1 MSPSRLGRYLSMMIL
16 SLALV
21 VLAALG
27 GLPTQGPVS
36 ADSTSEAVRVGSLQ
50 DSVTV
55 MRRPVVKIAGW
66 IREIAPAQLQIGDH
80 ALLVEPASRV
90 AGDARVGLY
99 ALATAKADDEGQ
111 LHAQSVYILP
121 PPRQWKALEVLWAA
135 DSAQPPGDESGYP
148 IEFKGIIAEL
158 DPRYWLVDSRMVLI
172 TDRTSIEGQPQL
184 EALAEVKGMQLF
196 QDTVL
201 ARNIKVSVP
210 SAYAEVEFEG
220 TIESLAENA
229 WVVEGNLVR
238 ISPGTVIEGTPAVG
252 AVAEVQGVLQPD
264 EAVLAQRIIVT
275 HPGMGLMSELEGLV
289 ESIEPMQWVV
299 AGTPVS
305 IDSGTFIDDSRAPA
319 EVGMWALVRGIPE
332 PGGALLAVRIRLVR
346 PD

>member
-1 MSPSRLGRYLSMMIL
+1 MSPSKLGRYLSMTIL
-16 SLALV
+16 SLAVV

-27 GLPTQGPVS
+27 GLPRQGPVS

-50 DSVTV
+50 DGVNAP
-55 MRRPVVKIAGW
+55 RRPVVKITGW
-66 IREIAPAQLQIGDH
+66 IREIAPAHLLIGDH
-80 ALLVEPASRV
+80 ALLVEAASRV

-99 ALATAKADDEGQ
+99 AMATAKADDRGQ
-111 LHAQSVYILP
+111 LHARAVYLLP
-121 PPRQWKALEVLWAA
+121 PPRKWQDLAALWAG
-135 DSAQPPGDESGYP
+135 DSAQPPSDTSGYP
-148 IEFKGIIAEL
+148 IEFRGIIAEL
-158 DPRYWLVDSRMVLI
+158 DPRYWLVDGRMVLI
-172 TDRTSIEGQPQL
+172 TDRTLIEGQPQL

-201 ARNIKVSVP
+201 ARTIKVSVP
-210 SAYAEVEFEG
+210 TAYAEVEFEG
-220 TIESLAENA
+220 TIESLAESA

-238 ISPGTVIEGTPAVG
+238 INPGTVIEGTPAVG
-252 AVAEVQGVLQPD
+252 AIAEVQGVLQPD

-275 HPGMGLMSELEGLV
+275 HPGMGLMSGLEGLV

-319 EVGMWALVRGIPE
+319 EVGMWALVRGLSE
-332 PGGALLAVRIRLVR
+332 PGGSLLAVRIRLVR

>member
-1 MSPSRLGRYLSMMIL
+1 MSPSRLARYLWMMIL
-16 SLALV
+16 SLAV
-21 VLAALG
+21 VALAALG
-27 GLPTQGPVS
+27 GLPRQGPVS
-36 ADSTSEAVRVGSLQ
+36 AESTSEAVRVGSLQ
-50 DSVTV
+50 DGASA
-55 MRRPVVKIAGW
+55 MRRPVVKITGW
-66 IREIAPAQLQIGDH
+66 ISEIAPAHLFIGDR
-80 ALLVEPASRV
+80 ALLVGPASRV

-99 ALATAKADDEGQ
+99 AMATAEADDRGQ
-111 LHAQSVYILP
+111 LHAQAVYLLP
-121 PPRQWKALEVLWAA
+121 PPSGGQDLAALWGGA
-135 DSAQPPGDESGYP
+135 SAQPPGDTSGYP
-148 IEFKGIIAEL
+148 IEFKGIIADL

-172 TDRTSIEGQPQL
+172 TNRTLIEGQPQL
-184 EALAEVKGMQLF
+184 DALAEVKGMQLF

-201 ARNIKVSVP
+201 AKSIKVRAP

-220 TIESLAENA
+220 TIESVAESV

-252 AVAEVQGVLQPD
+252 SVAEVQGVVQPD

-275 HPGMGLMSELEGLV
+275 HPGMGLMAELEGLV

-299 AGTPVS
+299 AATPVS

-319 EVGMWALVRGIPE
+319 EVGMWALVRGLPE
-332 PGGALLAVRIRLVR
+332 PGGSLLAVRIRLAR

>member
-27 GLPTQGPVS
+27 APPRQGPVS
-36 ADSTSEAVRVGSLQ
+36 AGSTSEAVRVESLQ
-50 DSVTV
+50 DDVTV
-55 MRRPVVKIAGW
+55 MRRPMVKITGW
-66 IREIAPAQLQIGDH
+66 IRDIASAQLLIGDH
-80 ALLVEPASRV
+80 ALLLEPTSRV

-99 ALATAKADDEGQ
+99 ALATAEADDRGQ
-111 LHAQSVYILP
+111 LHVQAVYLLP
-121 PPRQWKALEVLWAA
+121 PPRNWQDLEVLWAG
-135 DSAQPPGDESGYP
+135 DSAQPPGDTSGYP

-158 DPRYWLVDSRMVLI
+158 DPRFWLVDSRMVLI
-172 TDRTSIEGQPQL
+172 TDKTSIEGQPQL

-201 ARNIKVSVP
+201 ARTIKVSVP

-229 WVVEGNLVR
+229 WVVEGHLVR

-264 EAVLAQRIIVT
+264 EVVLAQRILVT

-289 ESIEPMQWVV
+289 ESIDPVQWVV
-299 AGTPVS
+299 AGAPVS

-319 EVGMWALVRGIPE
+319 EVGMWALVRGISE
-332 PGGALLAVRIRLVR
+332 PGGSLLAVRIRLVR